1 MGKTIMRDERV
12 AGASRTIEAWAASSA
27 GAALE
32 AYEYE
37 AGPLGDQQVEI
48 AVSHCGICHSD
59 LSMIDNAWGVSK
71 YPLVAGHEVVGV
83 ISAIGAGV
91 KARRVGQR
99 VGLGAQSGSCK
110 ACRECLSGDQNLCP
124 AMELTM
130 GHRHGGFADR
140 VRCDWQFAVP
150 VPEAI
155 DSADAGPLFCGGVT
169 VFNPIVQFDVLPT
182 HRVGVIGIGGLG
194 HLALQFLNKWG
205 CHVVAFTSTESKRDQ
220 AMQLGAH
227 EVADSR
233 DSGAMRRLAGS
244 LDFILSTVNVP
255 LNWPII
261 LEALAPKGRLCL
273 VGVVL
278 QPVSVPVFPMIK
290 GQKSVSGSDIGSP
303 GAIATMLN
311 FCVRHGI
318 RPVTE
323 QYPMSRINEAL
334 DRLRA
339 GKARYRIVLENDF
352 A

>member
-1 MGKTIMRDERV
+1 
-12 AGASRTIEAWAASSA
+12 
-27 GAALE
+27 
-32 AYEYE
+32 
-37 AGPLGDQQVEI
+37 
-48 AVSHCGICHSD
+48 
-59 LSMIDNAWGVSK
+59 
-71 YPLVAGHEVVGV
+71 
-83 ISAIGAGV
+83 
-91 KARRVGQR
+91 
-99 VGLGAQSGSCK
+99 
-110 ACRECLSGDQNLCP
+110 
-124 AMELTM
+124 
-130 GHRHGGFADR
+130 
-140 VRCDWQFAVP
+140 
-150 VPEAI
+150 
-155 DSADAGPLFCGGVT
+155 
-169 VFNPIVQFDVLPT
+169 
-182 HRVGVIGIGGLG
+182 
-194 HLALQFLNKWG
+194 
-205 CHVVAFTSTESKRDQ
+205 
-220 AMQLGAH
+220 
-227 EVADSR
+227 
-233 DSGAMRRLAGS
+233 MRRLAGS

-290 GQKSVSGSDIGSP
+290 GQTSVSGSDIGSP